1 MSENGIKRVHIAVCQ
16 SHLLCLEQQ
25 IWVTLFATTLHR
37 TYLYSWLFFPATV
50 FFLCAVFPSLG
61 SAVVVTVSEKPKGT
75 FSLSFCSS
83 DWSPLFPV
91 GLKTYLISGQK
102 VKEPH
107 CSCSQALLPGL
118 ESSDG
123 ARTPG
128 TSSAENSSDPTKT
141 TKQVEKPKVSCPLKA
156 QEHSSQSRDGETLWA
171 CLCTAFHIYICMNV
185 YTYSD
190 KTEFEGGKIYQ
201 VKCLIVH

>member
-1 MSENGIKRVHIAVCQ
+1 MPPLCTEHICIPGCFSQ
-16 SHLLCLEQQ
+16 PLS
-25 IWVTLFATTLHR
+25 
-37 TYLYSWLFFPATV
+37 
-50 FFLCAVFPSLG
+50 FLCAVFPSLG
-61 SAVVVTVSEKPKGT
+61 SAVVVTVSEKSKGV

-83 DWSPLFPV
+83 DWSFLFPV

-118 ESSDG
+118 ESTDG

-128 TSSAENSSDPTKT
+128 TSSGENSSDPTKT

-156 QEHSSQSRDGETLWA
+156 GMGKPSGLVYALLYIFTYGWVCIQTVTKQSLREEKFTKSNALLPIWQ
-171 CLCTAFHIYICMNV
+171 TIPRIR
-185 YTYSD
+185 
-190 KTEFEGGKIYQ
+190 
-201 VKCLIVH
+201 

>member
-1 MSENGIKRVHIAVCQ
+1 M
-16 SHLLCLEQQ
+16 
-25 IWVTLFATTLHR
+25 WVTLFATTLHR
-37 TYLYSWLFFPATV
+37 TYSYSWSFFPATV
-50 FFLCAVFPSLG
+50 FLCAEFPSLG
-61 SAVVVTVSEKPKGT
+61 SALVIAVSEKPKGV

-83 DWSPLFPV
+83 DCSFLFPV

-128 TSSAENSSDPTKT
+128 TSSAENSSDPAKAS
-141 TKQVEKPKVSCPLKA
+141 KQVEKPKVSCPLKA
-156 QEHSSQSRDGETLWA
+156 QQHRSQATDGETSRV
-171 CLCTAFHIYICMNV
+171 CSCTALHISICMCVLHGVTKQSLREETFTRSNASLPV
-185 YTYSD
+185 
-190 KTEFEGGKIYQ
+190 
-201 VKCLIVH
+201 